1 MSEQRVSDEQL
12 AMVLAASKER
22 DAMAERSMFYNL
34 AYDLSDAR
42 TELTEL
48 ERSFSL
54 VNGLYHQL
62 LKDATKDR
70 ADLARLSAELEGA
83 REDGYKAGLAEA
95 YQALREA
102 HQKHNLDLQK
112 DEFWQGKAS
121 GYGDSWQRVRDLK
134 QGALSEHTQAQSEAT
149 ARLLGQIAGQ
159 RDTINYLK
167 GEVARL
173 RALTDTAEEG

>member
-70 ADLARLSAELEGA
+70 ADLARLSAELEGMRQA
-83 REDGYKAGLAEA
+83 GRRQGLEEAAQVLEADAKERERTANALAQLGKGA
-95 YQALREA
+95 WS
-102 HQKHNLDLQK
+102 DL
-112 DEFWQGKAS
+112 E
-121 GYGDSWQRVRDLK
+121 RVNIIEYCAEK
-134 QGALSEHTQAQSEAT
+134 
-149 ARLLGQIAGQ
+149 
-159 RDTINYLK
+159 
-167 GEVARL
+167 V
-173 RALTDTAEEG
+173 RALTDIPEDS